1 MATVFLYLQTRIL
14 STSSMFTSSIFGR
27 GLIFE
32 LKFAIHHRAVVE
44 EVHPHI
50 QQALLVDVSLAFGI
64 GTITIDSDI
73 TLAALAEESLI
84 QGPVQA
90 PSHKTWD
97 TCAPM
102 QLVDLT

>member
-1 MATVFLYLQTRIL
+1 LQTRIL
-14 STSSMFTSSIFGR
+14 STSSIFTSSIFGSR
-27 GLIFE
+27 LIFE
-32 LKFAIHHRAVVE
+32 LKFAIHHRAVE
-44 EVHPHI
+44 AYPHI

-64 GTITIDSDI
+64 ATITIDLDI